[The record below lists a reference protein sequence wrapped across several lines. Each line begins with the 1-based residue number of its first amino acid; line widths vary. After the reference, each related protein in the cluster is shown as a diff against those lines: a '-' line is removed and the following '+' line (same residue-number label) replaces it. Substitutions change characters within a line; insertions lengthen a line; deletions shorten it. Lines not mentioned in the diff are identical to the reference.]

1 MRKSFGQLA
10 VSFLL
15 GAFCTTRA
23 LASTPAALDMV
34 GYVPDV
40 GQAKDLAIDAGCG
53 LAYVASMQFGLAVVD
68 VTTPRQPLVVSTT
81 NPALQ
86 QIDHRS

>member
-1 MRKSFGQLA
+1 MRKSFCQVA
-10 VSFLL
+10 VSFLF
-15 GAFCTTRA
+15 GAFCTDRA
-23 LASTPAALDMV
+23 LASTPAPLDLV
-34 GYVPDV
+34 GDVADV
-40 GQAKDLAIDAGCG
+40 GQAKDVAIDAASG

-86 QIDHRS
+86 RIDHGI